1 MSEELRGRLTLQ
13 VPSATATRKV
23 SQFRIV
29 ILWFG
34 RILLGTGAL
43 CLVVGAGF
51 AIETATFILRATHAA
66 ATVVRLDEQTDND
79 GNLNYAPVFA
89 YTASDQRQY
98 TVRSIVAT
106 NPPGFEIGESIS
118 VLYLP
123 SNPAHARISSFWQL
137 WFVAFILG
145 VIGIAHGL
153 IGGCLA
159 WFTRSRKPAATG
171 GPTIGISA

>member
-1 MSEELRGRLTLQ
+1 MTLQ
-13 VPSATATRKV
+13 VPSATRKV
-23 SQFRIV
+23 SQFRTV

-34 RILLGTGAL
+34 RIFLGSGAV

-51 AIETATFILRATHAA
+51 AIETTAFVLRATHTS
-66 ATVVRLDEQTDND
+66 ATIMRFEEQTND
-79 GNLNYAPVFA
+79 DGDVNYAPVFT
-89 YTASDQRQY
+89 YTASDRKQY

-106 NPPGFEIGESIS
+106 NPPGFEIGESIK

-123 SNPAHARISSFWQL
+123 SNPAGARISSFWQL
-137 WFVAFILG
+137 WFVTFSLG
-145 VIGIAHGL
+145 VTGIALGL
-153 IGGCLA
+153 IGACLA